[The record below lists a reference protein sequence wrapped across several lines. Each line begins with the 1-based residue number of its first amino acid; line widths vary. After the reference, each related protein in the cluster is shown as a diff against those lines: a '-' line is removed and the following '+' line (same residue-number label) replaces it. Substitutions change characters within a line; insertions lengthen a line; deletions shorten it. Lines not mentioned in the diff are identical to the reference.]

1 MVGSSGHI
9 RIIDFGHATELENLD
24 PISLLMPLSCSGSL
38 PYSPPEL
45 VSRPH
50 LGGRATD
57 WWALGVLTFE
67 LMTGCSPWSSLD
79 NKKQI
84 KFEIATF
91 RMLPPENASRAAGD
105 FILALMRKD
114 PRQRLG
120 SHSDEDVMRSAFF
133 RDVDWDATRR
143 GDAPPAFALL
153 DTPPNNES
161 THSAGVVEEEH
172 AAAAIAQYRSQ
183 HTATRGS
190 WHAGMGLMAVGQ
202 GPPVS

>member
-1 MVGSSGHI
+1 MVDSSGHI
-9 RIIDFGHATELENLD
+9 RIIDFGHATKLENLD
-24 PISLLMPLSCSGSL
+24 PISLLMPLSRAGSF
-38 PYSPPEL
+38 PYFPPEL
-45 VSRPH
+45 ISRPH
-50 LGGRATD
+50 VGGRATD

-67 LMTGCSPWSSLD
+67 LLTGCSPWSSLD
-79 NKKQI
+79 NKRQI
-84 KFEIATF
+84 KLEIATF

-120 SHSDEDVMRSAFF
+120 SSSDEDVMRSAFF

-143 GDAPPAFALL
+143 GVAAPAFTLPVTA
-153 DTPPNNES
+153 PNNES
-161 THSAGVVEEEH
+161 TNITGVAEEENTE
-172 AAAAIAQYRSQ
+172 AIAQYRSQ
-183 HTATRGS
+183 HTTARGS